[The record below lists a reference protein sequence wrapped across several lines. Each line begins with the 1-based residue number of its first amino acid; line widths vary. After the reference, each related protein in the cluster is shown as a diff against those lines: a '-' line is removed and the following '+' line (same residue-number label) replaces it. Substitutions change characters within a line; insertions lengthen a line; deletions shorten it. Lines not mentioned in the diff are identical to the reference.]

1 HHFSNR
7 NFHENVLYQY
17 HHLFYFH
24 ALFDYE
30 IELLSSREISFSAF
44 ERLHNSCIDHSFL
57 HVKNV
62 RHFRIF
68 RPLLPCKVSHTI
80 LYIHKG
86 CAPRGLLGVAECST
100 RRTKT
105 LRPFFFFQRKKKQKN
120 LTSATSAKW
129 NLLSCQRL
137 KICKG
142 QVV

>member
-1 HHFSNR
+1 
-7 NFHENVLYQY
+7 

-68 RPLLPCKVSHTI
+68 RPLLPCKVQHTI
-80 LYIHKG
+80 LYIHKV
-86 CAPRGLLGVAECST
+86 CALRGLLGVAECST
-100 RRTKT
+100 SRTKT
-105 LRPFFFFQRKKKQKN
+105 LRPFCFFREKRNKKTLPLPPQQN
-120 LTSATSAKW
+120 G
-129 NLLSCQRL
+129 
-137 KICKG
+137 ICSRAS
-142 QVV
+142 V